1 MDLIRARLCFRDT
14 QHISSQSVSRQVWKA
29 VVFSRFALTGH
40 LSRPAPVLNWPQ
52 SRTGPSPELARV
64 QNGIHNVAPRR
75 ARGTP
80 SKGPLGLE
88 QGKLVS
94 LLRFLQPSGRHPAL
108 V

>member
-1 MDLIRARLCFRDT
+1 MSFLSLCLVRFGKLWPFPDLLSQA
-14 QHISSQSVSRQVWKA
+14 ISHAQ
-29 VVFSRFALTGH
+29 
-40 LSRPAPVLNWPQ
+40 PQ

-64 QNGIHNVAPRR
+64 QNGTHNVAPRR